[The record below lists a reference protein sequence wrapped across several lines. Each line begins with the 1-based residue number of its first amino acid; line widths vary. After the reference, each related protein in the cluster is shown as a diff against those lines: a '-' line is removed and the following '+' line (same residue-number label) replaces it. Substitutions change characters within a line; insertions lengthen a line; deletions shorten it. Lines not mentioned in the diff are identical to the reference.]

1 MITNDNSWSLGA
13 TPNKSLDQ
21 FGALICS
28 HSQSDSIGAAQPA
41 PFFLQAFCI
50 GQIHLPGDPIAK
62 HRRKNCVHLTR
73 FLTALPSV
81 VSCGFI
87 ASIRSIQSIQ
97 IRVHSCPFVVSL
109 PPQPLDLTL
118 FNAF

>member
-1 MITNDNSWSLGA
+1 MITNDNSWSLGLSFRSLA
-13 TPNKSLDQ
+13 KEEANPNKSLDQ
-21 FGALICS
+21 FGP
-28 HSQSDSIGAAQPA
+28 SIP
-41 PFFLQAFCI
+41 
-50 GQIHLPGDPIAK
+50 IHPPGDPQSN

-81 VSCGFI
+81 MSCGFI

-109 PPQPLDLTL
+109 PPQPL
-118 FNAF
+118 